1 LASTFNPA
9 EVEMLVNRARQAA
22 SAGQFQAAIQTW
34 QTILNL
40 LPPEAPE
47 RQGVQREIDRLSAR
61 LNPKPGFDWRKR
73 LGPFGVVLAFLAKF
87 KTVALVL
94 LTKGKFL
101 ISILA
106 FVGLYWAMF
115 GWWFAVGFFASIFMH
130 EMGHYLVVRSY
141 GFKAEMPMFIPF
153 FGAYVRWSGATV
165 DPGVRA
171 NISLA
176 GPLFGFLSG
185 LIAFG
190 LYLVTGQR
198 ACLAVAQIA
207 GWLNL
212 LNLIPIGMFDGG
224 KAMDVISNGQ
234 RAAILALSVAMV
246 FVAGNGNLLPWLGI
260 AAATGYRLY
269 KRDVAA
275 SREMVGYYFIALA
288 VANGFLSWYCVN
300 IAQIQNVALGSRFE

>member
-9 EVEMLVNRARQAA
+9 EVEMLVNRARQAT
-22 SAGQFQAAIQTW
+22 SAGQFQIAIQTW
-34 QTILNL
+34 QAILNL
-40 LPPEAPE
+40 LPSDAPE
-47 RQGVQREIDRLSAR
+47 RQGVQREIDRLTAR

-101 ISILA
+101 ISVLA
-106 FVGLYWAMF
+106 FIGFYWLMF
-115 GWWFAVGFFASIFMH
+115 GWWFAVGFFASIFIH
-130 EMGHYLVVRSY
+130 ELGHYLVVRAY
-141 GFKAEMPMFIPF
+141 GLKAELPMFIPG
-153 FGAYVRWSGATV
+153 FGAYVRWSGSTAI
-165 DPGVRA
+165 DPQVRA

-185 LIAFG
+185 LLAFG
-190 LYLVTGQR
+190 LYLATGQR
-198 ACLAVAQIA
+198 VCLAVAQIA

-224 KAMDVISNGQ
+224 KAMDAISAGQ

-246 FVAGNGNLLPWLGI
+246 FVAGEGNLLPWIGI

-269 KRDVAA
+269 KRDVVAP
-275 SREMVGYYFIALA
+275 REMVGYYFIALA
-288 VANGFLSWYCVN
+288 VANGFLSWYCIN
-300 IAQIQNVALGSRFE
+300 IAHIHTGGV